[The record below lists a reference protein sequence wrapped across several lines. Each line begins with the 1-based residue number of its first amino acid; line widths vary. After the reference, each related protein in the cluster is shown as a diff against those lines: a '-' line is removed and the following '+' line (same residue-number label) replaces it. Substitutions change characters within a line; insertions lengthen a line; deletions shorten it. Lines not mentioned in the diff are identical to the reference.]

1 MTIYRDILLNRL
13 IQAKSHHLI
22 KILTG
27 IRRCGKSFL
36 LFNLFKK
43 HLLETGVPQSHIIE
57 IDLES
62 DQFLFCRDA
71 ITLSK
76 EIRARLPSD
85 NTPCYILIDEIQLA
99 SPVLPEGT
107 DLSRLKPED
116 RNNAYITFYHILN
129 GLLKRENTNTYVT
142 GSNAR
147 LLSSE
152 IATEFRG
159 RSEIIEVSPL
169 SFAEYYPQMKDQAEF
184 NEIVESYFLF
194 GGLPECVLLTTENE
208 KKNYLSN
215 LIETIYLKDVAERHN
230 LKNDSLLSALTDT
243 VMSNIGGL
251 VNPTKLSNTI
261 NTTLQLK
268 TNHITISKYLNFLE
282 DAFLVRK
289 ANRYD
294 IKGNKYLSSP
304 AKYYAMDTGIRNAKI
319 SFRQNEMS
327 HIMENVIF
335 NEFVR
340 RGYSVDV
347 GMVTTNPTI
356 NGVRTQVTSEIDFVL
371 NKASERIYVQSAF
384 SIPNAEKRNQET
396 YSLLHVRDSFRKVVI
411 TGNAF
416 EKPWMDKNGILYM
429 GLKAFLLNPKS
440 IEAM

>member
-85 NTPCYILIDEIQLA
+85 NAPCYILIDEIQLA

-142 GSNAR
+142 GYNAK

-169 SFAEYYPQMKDQAEF
+169 SFAEYYPQMK
-184 NEIVESYFLF
+184 SY
-194 GGLPECVLLTTENE
+194 
-208 KKNYLSN
+208 
-215 LIETIYLKDVAERHN
+215 
-230 LKNDSLLSALTDT
+230 
-243 VMSNIGGL
+243 
-251 VNPTKLSNTI
+251 
-261 NTTLQLK
+261 
-268 TNHITISKYLNFLE
+268 
-282 DAFLVRK
+282 
-289 ANRYD
+289 
-294 IKGNKYLSSP
+294 
-304 AKYYAMDTGIRNAKI
+304 
-319 SFRQNEMS
+319 
-327 HIMENVIF
+327 IF
-335 NEFVR
+335 K
-340 RGYSVDV
+340 
-347 GMVTTNPTI
+347 
-356 NGVRTQVTSEIDFVL
+356 RT
-371 NKASERIYVQSAF
+371 
-384 SIPNAEKRNQET
+384 
-396 YSLLHVRDSFRKVVI
+396 
-411 TGNAF
+411 
-416 EKPWMDKNGILYM
+416 
-429 GLKAFLLNPKS
+429 
-440 IEAM
+440 